1 MSLRPDPIGPVPEAT
16 IRVAKAV
23 FRKGNVCLR
32 LREVLGTIYE
42 DELFA
47 DLFSPTGQPAE
58 ASWRLALVCAAI
70 CGRPLGSTNCRS
82 GASPY

>member
-1 MSLRPDPIGPVPEAT
+1 MSLHPHRIGPVPEVT
-16 IRVAKAV
+16 VRVAKAA

-47 DLFSPTGQPAE
+47 DLFSSTGRPAE
-58 ASWRLALVCAAI
+58 APWR
-70 CGRPLGSTNCRS
+70 
-82 GASPY
+82 